1 MKKLLSLLTLGLT
14 LSFGAVHAADAEA
27 DCTAKAAEKK
37 LAGAAK
43 NSFMKKCV
51 ADAGAAAPASSPSCD
66 KAAAD
71 KKLAGAAKTSFMKKC
86 VADEKAGAKPETA
99 AKPEAAKPVASAAPA
114 ASKPASAAAPAAS
127 ADKKVSQQDKMKLC
141 NAEAK
146 GLKGDEFK
154 KKRDECLKK

>member
-1 MKKLLSLLTLGLT
+1 MKKLLTLLALGLT
-14 LSFGAVHAADAEA
+14 LCFGAAHAADATA

-51 ADAGAAAPASSPSCD
+51 ADAGVAAPAGAAPASAAAASSPSCE

-71 KKLAGAAKTSFMKKC
+71 KKLAGAAKNSFMKKC
-86 VADEKAGAKPETA
+86 MSDEKAGAKPEA
-99 AKPEAAKPVASAAPA
+99 AA
-114 ASKPASAAAPAAS
+114 KPASAAAPAAS
-127 ADKKVSQQDKMKLC
+127 TEKKVSQQDKMKMC